1 MESEVGGEP
10 LQAAE
15 EIQPEI
21 VAIDELD
28 LENPA
33 HLSTMNP
40 YFKKMDL
47 SQDIIDVLSRKGIS
61 SFTPVQAEAF
71 EPIYL
76 SRDVLC
82 RSRTGTGKTLAFGIP
97 AITRLHKLGAGKIN
111 PLTGRKA
118 PPGRLPSMIVLC
130 PTRELARQ
138 VAEELRSVA
147 KPLNMEV
154 MEIYG
159 GSATIRRLGSSG
171 TGLTLLLGLPG
182 GPLTTL
188 TRGT

>member
-1 MESEVGGEP
+1 MSFLLLTASRRSAAFGFRSMPSMPSIGQRHRAATLITTSSLLSDSCFHTTKSSAPQSTIRLSSTLSETETTMESEVGGEP

-82 RSRTGTGKTLAFGIP
+82 R
-97 AITRLHKLGAGKIN
+97 
-111 PLTGRKA
+111 
-118 PPGRLPSMIVLC
+118 
-130 PTRELARQ
+130 
-138 VAEELRSVA
+138 
-147 KPLNMEV
+147 
-154 MEIYG
+154 
-159 GSATIRRLGSSG
+159 
-171 TGLTLLLGLPG
+171 
-182 GPLTTL
+182 
-188 TRGT
+188 